1 MTGAR
6 LWYDRITLCRRC
18 VWYFDIAELI
28 KRNDIVIVWKSQRN
42 TFSVESCLNVSIF
55 CSTINVFISLLK
67 SSHSK
72 EYFVFME
79 GFNYFQFFYTKF
91 VQVCEKKELFS
102 TYQFKTRKL
111 PDNFQTMVSLMNY
124 GKKCDISYQTFFKL
138 ARIILTCPIFK
149 STQWC

>member
-28 KRNDIVIVWKSQRN
+28 ERNDIVIVWKSQRN

-79 GFNYFQFFYTKF
+79 GFNYFQFFFTKF
-91 VQVCEKKELFS
+91 VQVCEKKSCFQHTNSKQENYLTISKPWFLLWTMEKNVISHIRLFS
-102 TYQFKTRKL
+102 NW
-111 PDNFQTMVSLMNY
+111 P
-124 GKKCDISYQTFFKL
+124 G
-138 ARIILTCPIFK
+138 
-149 STQWC
+149 